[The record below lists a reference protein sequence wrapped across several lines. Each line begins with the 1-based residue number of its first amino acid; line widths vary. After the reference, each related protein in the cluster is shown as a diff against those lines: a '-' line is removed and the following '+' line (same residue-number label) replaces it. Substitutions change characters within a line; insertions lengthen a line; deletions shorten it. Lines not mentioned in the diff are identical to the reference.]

1 MVILDL
7 NVHTIVAPRMDG
19 NTNLL
24 WEPPLKRRLSRA
36 VRKMRTRESLR
47 VFWQFD
53 YTAIP
58 VYGYNSWLRDYHGKF
73 QATHVKW

>member
-7 NVHTIVAPRMDG
+7 NVHTIVAPRMDD

-24 WEPPLKRRLSRA
+24 LSRA

-73 QATHVKW
+73 QAAHVKW